1 MVTVWRGSTEKASPL
16 PVNGKGNDMNKQ
28 QIVKKKKMKREWLKG
43 YLFIMPNFIGFLI
56 FMAIPIIMGLII
68 SFTDYNGFGSF
79 QFVGLDNYI
88 KMFQDEYFQVSFV
101 NNIFYTLVTVPG
113 TIVVSL
119 LLAVAVNTGI
129 KASGFFKTMFFFP
142 TITSMVAVGIVWALI
157 FNPYTGPLN
166 QILQSLG
173 IKNPPQWLASSDT
186 ALLSVMLVA
195 IWKNAGYYMVILLAG
210 LQSIPE
216 QLYEAAQ
223 IDGAG
228 AVKRFFRI
236 TLPMLSPTMF
246 MVLILNIISS
256 FQVFDLIN
264 IMTEGGPGRSTN
276 VLVYR
281 IYQEG
286 FQQLEFGY
294 ASAMAYFLF
303 LIVLIVT
310 LIQFRGQKKW
320 VTYM

>member
-1 MVTVWRGSTEKASPL
+1 MSGQKVA
-16 PVNGKGNDMNKQ
+16 
-28 QIVKKKKMKREWLKG
+28 KKRKFKKEWLKG
-43 YLFIMPNFIGFLI
+43 YLFIMPNFIGFFI
-56 FMAIPIIMGLII
+56 FMAVPIVMGLFI
-68 SFTDYNGFGSF
+68 SFTDYNGFGFSK
-79 QFVGLDNYI
+79 FVGLSNYI
-88 KMFQDEYFQVSFV
+88 KMFQDEYFQVSFF
-101 NNIFYTLVTVPG
+101 NNLLYTLVTVPG
-113 TIVVSL
+113 TIIASL
-119 LLAVAVNTGI
+119 LLAVAVNAGI
-129 KASGFFKTMFFFP
+129 KGSGLFKTMFFFP

-173 IKNPPQWLASSDT
+173 IENPPMWLASSDT
-186 ALLSVMLVA
+186 ALWSVMLVA

-210 LQSIPE
+210 LQSIPA

-228 AVKRFFRI
+228 AVKRFFKI

-246 MVLILNIISS
+246 MVVILNIISS

-310 LIQFRGQKKW
+310 LIQFKGQKKW